1 MKRQL
6 MTGLF
11 AALAFTAVAQ
21 SNEWRDPEVNAV
33 NRAPMH
39 ANFFAYETA
48 EVAAKDAKEQSQN
61 FMTLNGPWKF
71 FWVKNADARP
81 TDFWRTDYN
90 DKGWNNMPVP
100 GVWELNGYGDPLYV
114 NVGYAWRE
122 QFKNNPPEVPTVN
135 NHVGSYRREIMV
147 PAGWNGKEIIAHFGS
162 VTSNMY
168 LWVNGKYVGY
178 SEDSKL
184 EAEFNLTPYLKPGQK
199 NLIAFQV
206 FRWCDGT
213 YLEDQDKFRMTGI
226 FRDVYLLK
234 RPEAVLYDYFTTTKL
249 LGSAAEVEI
258 CAKFLG
264 NAAETVNIR
273 IQDMDGN
280 TVAAGGFKETAEGEY
295 SHKAVFTI
303 MEPKLWNPETPYL
316 YQVVF
321 ETEGEVITDRIGL
334 REVKRDG
341 SVIYI
346 NGVKVK
352 FNGVNRHDSDPVTGA
367 VISIEQ
373 ADLDLKMMKA
383 NNFNAVRSS
392 HYPNAPYFYQLCDE
406 YGLFV
411 IAEADNE
418 SHGTQSQYLKNQD
431 GIM

>member
-1 MKRQL
+1 MIIPKHYENLNMLHENTMPYRSYYVPASAC
-6 MTGLF
+6 MG
-11 AALAFTAVAQ
+11 ALVHDREKSDRIEF
-21 SNEWRDPEVNAV
+21 
-33 NRAPMH
+33 
-39 ANFFAYETA
+39 
-48 EVAAKDAKEQSQN
+48 
-61 FMTLNGPWKF
+61 LNGNWKF
-71 FWVKNADARP
+71 RFYESIYDLQEKFYEESYDTNG
-81 TDFWRTDYN
+81 F
-90 DKGWNNMPVP
+90 GEIPVP
-100 GVWELNGYGDPLYV
+100 GIWQNFGYDEHQYTNVRYPIPLDPPYVPQDNPCGAYVHEFEYEKDEHAPKAYLNFEGVDSCFYVWLNGC
-114 NVGYAWRE
+114 
-122 QFKNNPPEVPTVN
+122 
-135 NHVGSYRREIMV
+135 
-147 PAGWNGKEIIAHFGS
+147 
-162 VTSNMY
+162 
-168 LWVNGKYVGY
+168 YVGY
-178 SEDSKL
+178 SQVSHCTS
-184 EAEFNLTPYLKPGQK
+184 EFDVTDYIRSGKNTLAVLVLK
-199 NLIAFQV
+199 
-206 FRWCDGT
+206 WCDGT

-249 LGSAAEVEI
+249 LGSTADVEI

-264 NAAETVNIR
+264 SAAETVNIR

-341 SVIYI
+341 RVIYI

-418 SHGTQSQYLKNQD
+418 SHGTQSQYLKNQEWD
-431 GIM
+431 NVVEHWNKRISNNPDFIPAEALL

>member
-1 MKRQL
+1 M
-6 MTGLF
+6 
-11 AALAFTAVAQ
+11 
-21 SNEWRDPEVNAV
+21 
-33 NRAPMH
+33 
-39 ANFFAYETA
+39 
-48 EVAAKDAKEQSQN
+48 
-61 FMTLNGPWKF
+61 
-71 FWVKNADARP
+71 
-81 TDFWRTDYN
+81 TDFIR
-90 DKGWNNMPVP
+90 
-100 GVWELNGYGDPLYV
+100 
-114 NVGYAWRE
+114 
-122 QFKNNPPEVPTVN
+122 
-135 NHVGSYRREIMV
+135 
-147 PAGWNGKEIIAHFGS
+147 NGKNTLA
-162 VTSNMY
+162 V
-168 LWVNGKYVGY
+168 LV
-178 SEDSKL
+178 
-184 EAEFNLTPYLKPGQK
+184 LK
-199 NLIAFQV
+199 
-206 FRWCDGT
+206 WCDGT

-418 SHGTQSQYLKNQD
+418 SHGTQSQYLKNQEWD
-431 GIM
+431 NVVEHWNKRISNNPDFIPATMDRTKLCVYREKNRPCIVMWSMGNECDTDVLLKKP